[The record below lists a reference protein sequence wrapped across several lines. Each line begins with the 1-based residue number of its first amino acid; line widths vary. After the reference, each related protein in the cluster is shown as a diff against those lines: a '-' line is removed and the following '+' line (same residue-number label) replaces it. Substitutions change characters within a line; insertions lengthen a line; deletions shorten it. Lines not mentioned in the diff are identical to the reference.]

1 MLFEQILGF
10 KDIDEARISRE
21 QLQQFF
27 DIVEAQV
34 EEERITELFQS
45 FIRGDKNTIKV
56 SDFAYEAEK
65 HEGGQ
70 KSKSQKEQ
78 AIKN

>member
-27 DIVEAQV
+27 DIVEA
-34 EEERITELFQS
+34 
-45 FIRGDKNTIKV
+45 
-56 SDFAYEAEK
+56 
-65 HEGGQ
+65 
-70 KSKSQKEQ
+70 
-78 AIKN
+78 